1 MRKLSLKDRI
11 QYVGADFF
19 LNKSKTFCILPW
31 MHMYVNT
38 DSSVWS
44 CCVNKTMTK
53 ETHGFETNI
62 MTQPIEDIIN
72 NDYFKQ
78 LRLDML
84 NDDMNENCID
94 KPYHMDKKSYAYT
107 VHNKKNL
114 TVRNNFR

>member
-1 MRKLSLKDRI
+1 MRNVNLKDRI
-11 QYVGADFF
+11 KFIGSDFF

-53 ETHGFETNI
+53 ETHGFKTNI
-62 MTQPIEDIIN
+62 MTQPIEEIIN

-78 LRLDML
+78 LRLAKNRMGIGPRSKRS
-84 NDDMNENCID
+84 EIICIYL
-94 KPYHMDKKSYAYT
+94 PRHWRRRA
-107 VHNKKNL
+107 H
-114 TVRNNFR
+114 